1 MRTVL
6 DRLRRVPAVDR
17 RLAVLAPRLAGVR
30 TALDTTSRAVALT
43 FDDGPDP
50 RHTPALLDRLAN
62 LGVVATFFVVG
73 VHARAHPELVRR
85 AADGGH
91 AIGSHSWS
99 HPEPWTVDLATLRRE
114 YRDGRRALE
123 DVLGRDV
130 GLFRPPKGYVS
141 VKGAYAMR
149 AARLRPWLWT
159 VDPRDW
165 EPGVTADALR
175 DRLAT
180 LDTGAV
186 VLLHDSLVGALTP
199 DVVDRSPTITALDH
213 VVASAR
219 ARGLRFTTLPG

>member
-1 MRTVL
+1 MTPVL

-17 RLAVLAPRLAGVR
+17 RLEALAPRLAGVR
-30 TALDTTSRAVALT
+30 TGLDASSRAVALT

-50 RHTPALLDRLAN
+50 EHTPALLDRLAD

-85 AADGGH
+85 TVEAGH

-99 HPEPWTVDLATLRRE
+99 HPEPWTVELSTLRRE

-130 GLFRPPKGYVS
+130 PLFRPPKGYVS
-141 VKGAYAMR
+141 VKGACAMR

-165 EPGVTADALR
+165 EPGVTSAALQ
-175 DRLAT
+175 DRLAA
-180 LDTGAV
+180 LDAGAV
-186 VLLHDSLVGALTP
+186 VLLHDALVGALTR
-199 DVVDRSPTITALDH
+199 DVVDRSPTIGALER
-213 VVASAR
+213 VVSCAHE
-219 ARGLRFTTLPG
+219 RGLRFTTLPG